1 MDNSIILQLPKFLFL
16 TFSKKIRIFEIIN
29 EKITLLMRRDNTR
42 SLADIIKELV
52 DAYKLNDKLLES
64 RIILS
69 WEEVAGKYIARQTQR
84 IYISNKIL
92 YVVIPSS
99 VIKHELRLA
108 HDDLLDKIN
117 TIAGKAYIQ
126 KIVFI

>member
-1 MDNSIILQLPKFLFL
+1 
-16 TFSKKIRIFEIIN
+16 
-29 EKITLLMRRDNTR
+29 MRRDNTR
-42 SLADIIKELV
+42 SLADVLKELV

-64 RIILS
+64 RIIQS

-84 IYISNKIL
+84 VYITDKIL
-92 YVVIPSS
+92 YVVIHSS

-117 TIAGKAYIQ
+117 TLAGKAYIQ